1 MSGFGTNI
9 EGVVRIVN
17 DNDGHMYVIPA
28 SLRKE
33 FMELLGR
40 ALISGDHNLFIS
52 SFSKYMKNPDD
63 LKLYT
68 DEI

>member
-1 MSGFGTNI
+1 MI
-9 EGVVRIVN
+9 EVKIVN

-28 SLRKE
+28 YLRKE
-33 FMELLGR
+33 FMDLLGR
-40 ALISGDHNLFIS
+40 AMITDDYSVFIS
-52 SFSKYMKNPDD
+52 TFSRYMKNPDD